1 MYPETAYDS
10 GIFTRNPAHCFQRA
24 WAKCPSLKSWSD
36 WMDMKKRNRPVWEK
50 ITVWDFLGL
59 KQWGSCFPINRWLLL
74 FLPRQLDSRH
84 YLLSECLIK
93 FWLCEAWVIRG
104 KKCHPWDCRGLFP
117 CTAATVSE
125 LKGSPI
131 VHSGPRSSDYARSEG
146 KKMGLLLCGGLK
158 FHYSQLNLKQP
169 WFLKSRIIVE
179 YLWRERRRIK
189 WAQSFSELWGGVKKK
204 ENVAFS
210 NIGT

>member
-1 MYPETAYDS
+1 M
-10 GIFTRNPAHCFQRA
+10 
-24 WAKCPSLKSWSD
+24 W
-36 WMDMKKRNRPVWEK
+36 
-50 ITVWDFLGL
+50 
-59 KQWGSCFPINRWLLL
+59 
-74 FLPRQLDSRH
+74 
-84 YLLSECLIK
+84 
-93 FWLCEAWVIRG
+93 AWVIRG

-117 CTAATVSE
+117 CTAASVSE

-131 VHSGPRSSDYARSEG
+131 VHSGPPSSDYARSEG

-158 FHYSQLNLKQP
+158 FHYSQLHVKQP

-204 ENVAFS
+204 RECGILKYRDLRPETHEPQSAWALSLATVWDPVLNVYSLSWTTHQKSQVCRLPFHCFCLRLS
-210 NIGT
+210 SGKELICSCN